1 MAEITKK
8 VDMMFV
14 SDLDAHLMG
23 RRFKLALLLPHTDFK
38 VQTSRYEFLMQNC
51 KLERPMSATFLIG
64 YCR

>member
-1 MAEITKK
+1 MVEITNK

-38 VQTSRYEFLMQNC
+38 QVD
-51 KLERPMSATFLIG
+51 MSFS
-64 YCR
+64 CRTVS